1 MSGVKLHQKYI
12 KMARQSISFTNLN
25 DEWLKLQVKKGE
37 YNSISELVNDLLR
50 QARDQQVRVDWIR
63 AKLGRAEKRG
73 FTNESAEQ
81 ILRKSKD
88 LLNG

>member
-1 MSGVKLHQKYI
+1 MT
-12 KMARQSISFTNLN
+12 RQSISFTKLN

-37 YNSISELVNDLLR
+37 YRSKSELVNDLLR

-63 AKLGRAEKRG
+63 AKLDRAEKRG
-73 FTNESAEQ
+73 FTNESAEE
-81 ILRKSKD
+81 ILSQSRD